1 MASATWP
8 RAGDLVADS
17 VVAALRHEFLERYP
31 TEAAHVLE
39 AIPEDELVD
48 LVEHDA
54 QAATLVGR
62 LAPDVASRVIAQN
75 SNATIRRALGALDPA
90 RAAALV
96 ARLEGVARQR
106 VLAAVDRDLAREI
119 RELMA
124 YPPDS
129 AGALMDPRVSA
140 FHIGTTVDQAVA
152 VLRTKR
158 PPELGSV
165 YVIDKQDQLV
175 GAVALGELATAGGT
189 ERLDDLA
196 KFPASTNAFATREE
210 IVDFLGQQRLAS
222 LPVVDIHGRLI
233 GVIRNQTLI
242 AATEQEASAD
252 MQTSFGVSKDE
263 RALSRVPFAVRQRL
277 PWLQINL
284 ATAFFAAFIV
294 GIFQDTIARVTAL
307 AVLMPVVAGESGNS
321 GMQAVAVTLRGLALR
336 EVNLRHWP
344 RLVVKEIGVGV
355 LNGMAVA
362 AVTGLGV
369 YFWSRSVPLALVI
382 SGSMLISLVV
392 AGVSGTSIPMIL
404 KSLGQDPAQ
413 ASSIFLTTVT
423 CGIGLLSFLG
433 LATIFIGLLTTASP

>member
-1 MASATWP
+1 M
-8 RAGDLVADS
+8 ADS
-17 VVAALRHEFLERYP
+17 VGAALRREYLDRYP

-39 AIPEDELVD
+39 RLPLEELVD
-48 LVEHDA
+48 LAERDP
-54 QAATLVGR
+54 QAATLAGR
-62 LAPDVASRVIAQN
+62 LAPDVASRVLAQL
-75 SNATIRRALGALDPA
+75 SDDAVRHALGALEPG

-96 ARLEGVARQR
+96 ARLDGAERHR
-106 VLAAVDRDLAREI
+106 VLRAVDRELAREI
-119 RELMA
+119 RELTA

-129 AGALMDPRVSA
+129 AGSLMDPRVSA
-140 FHIGTTVDQAVA
+140 FRTGTTVDEAVT

-165 YVIDKQDQLV
+165 YIVDTDDQLV
-175 GAVALGELATAGGT
+175 GAVALGELATASVND
-189 ERLDDLA
+189 RLDDLA
-196 KFPASTNAFATREE
+196 RFPASTNAFATREE
-210 IVDFLGQQRLAS
+210 IVDFLSQQRLAS

-252 MQTSFGVSKDE
+252 IQTTFGVSKDE
-263 RALSRVPFAVRQRL
+263 RALSRVDFAVRQRL

-294 GIFQDTIARVTAL
+294 ALFQDTIARVTAI

-344 RLVVKEIGVGV
+344 RLVAKETGVGF
-355 LNGMAVA
+355 LNGLAVA
-362 AVTGLGV
+362 IVTGLGV
-369 YFWSRSVPLALVI
+369 FFWSRSLPLALVI

-392 AGVSGTSIPMIL
+392 AGIAGTSIPMLL
-404 KSLGQDPAQ
+404 KALGHDPAQ
-413 ASSIFLTTVT
+413 SSSIFLTTIT

-433 LATIFIGLLTTASP
+433 LATIFVGFLADVAP

>member
-1 MASATWP
+1 M
-8 RAGDLVADS
+8 DS
-17 VVAALRHEFLERYP
+17 VVAALRREYLERYP

-39 AIPEDELVD
+39 TLPLDELVG

-54 QAATLVGR
+54 QAATLIGR
-62 LAPDVASRVIAQN
+62 LAPDVASRVIAQL
-75 SNATIRRALGALDPA
+75 SDAALQRALSALEPA

-96 ARLEGVARQR
+96 ARLDGAERHR
-106 VLAAVDRDLAREI
+106 VLGAINRELAREI

-124 YPPDS
+124 YPPES
-129 AGALMDPRVSA
+129 AGSLMDPRVSA
-140 FHIGTTVDQAVA
+140 FRAGTTVDEALA

-165 YVIDKQDQLV
+165 YVVDAEDKLV
-175 GAVALGELATAGGT
+175 GAVALGELATAAPT
-189 ERLDDLA
+189 DRLDDLA

-210 IVDFLGQQRLAS
+210 IVDFLSQQRLAT
-222 LPVVDIHGRLI
+222 LPVVDIHDRLI

-252 MQTSFGVSKDE
+252 IQTTFGVSKDE
-263 RALSRVPFAVRQRL
+263 RALSRVDFAVRQRL

-294 GIFQDTIARVTAL
+294 GLFQDTIARVTAL

-344 RLVVKEIGVGV
+344 RLVAKETGVGF
-355 LNGMAVA
+355 LNGIAVA
-362 AVTGLGV
+362 IVTGLGV
-369 YFWSRSVPLALVI
+369 FFWSRSVALALVI
-382 SGSMLISLVV
+382 SASMLISLVV
-392 AGVSGTSIPMIL
+392 AGISGTSIPMLL
-404 KSLGQDPAQ
+404 KALGYDPAQ
-413 ASSIFLTTVT
+413 SSSIFLTTIT

-433 LATIFIGLLTTASP
+433 LATIFLGFLAGVSP